1 VGTGYV
7 GLVTGTCLAYLGRS
21 VVCVDIDERKI
32 QMLREGKSPIYEPG
46 LDQLIATGIQRG
58 NLRFSTDLAAAVKES
73 EIIFIAVGTP
83 PLASGKADL
92 SYVKTVAQS
101 VGRALDCDRRRV
113 VVNKSTVPI
122 GSGNWVEMLVKE
134 GLQENPIYRERL
146 ANMAAALSAS
156 QPATQSANASGNVSE
171 SPATTGASRRLAGLK
186 PEDVFLVA
194 SNPEFLREG
203 AAITDTFYPDRIVI
217 GATDAYAAERLR
229 ALYKPIVEQTFVP
242 PASAPRAAGFTTV
255 PVVTTDLAS
264 AEMIKYAANAF
275 LATKISFANEIA
287 NICERVGAD
296 VQEVVRG
303 FGLDSRIGPKF
314 LNAGVGWGGSCF
326 GKDVSAI
333 IDIANEYN
341 YEPELLRSTVSVNK
355 RQRHVPVMK
364 LQEVLKIIKGKTIG
378 LLGLAFKPETDDL
391 RDAPALEIARE
402 LLEMGARV
410 KAYDPIANEVCAKQY
425 PELKIEYASNA
436 VSLAEDCDAV
446 VIVTEW
452 EEFRYLD
459 LAKVGEVMNSKVMID
474 GRNVLDPAAVEA
486 AGFKYRGIGR

>member
-1 VGTGYV
+1 MEVCVVGTGYV

-32 QMLREGKSPIYEPG
+32 EMLRGGKSPIYEPG

-58 NLRFSTDLAAAVKES
+58 NLRFSTDLNEAVNQS

-83 PLASGKADL
+83 PLSTGKADL

-101 VGRALDCDRRRV
+101 VGRAMDCERRRV

-134 GLQENPIYRERL
+134 GLQENPAYRER
-146 ANMAAALSAS
+146 SG
-156 QPATQSANASGNVSE
+156 ATGNRKANA
-171 SPATTGASRRLAGLK
+171 
-186 PEDVFLVA
+186 EDVFLVA

-203 AAITDTFYPDRIVI
+203 SAIADTFYPDRIVI
-217 GATDAYAAERLR
+217 GATDSYAAERLR
-229 ALYKPIVEQTFVP
+229 ALYEPIVEQTFVP
-242 PASAPRAAGFTTV
+242 PASAPRASGFTAV

-264 AEMIKYAANAF
+264 AEMIKYAANSF

-296 VQEVVRG
+296 IKEVVRG

-314 LNAGVGWGGSCF
+314 LNAGIGWGGSCF

-355 RQRHVPVMK
+355 RQRHVPVLK

-378 LLGLAFKPETDDL
+378 LLGLAFKPDTDDI

-410 KAYDPIANEVCAKQY
+410 KAYDPIANEACAKQY
-425 PELKIEYASNA
+425 PDLKIEYADNA
-436 VSLAEDCDAV
+436 ISLAEDCDAIV
-446 VIVTEW
+446 VVTEW
-452 EEFRYLD
+452 EEFQYLD
-459 LAKVGEVMNSKVMID
+459 LEKVGEVMHTKVLVD

>member
-1 VGTGYV
+1 MEVCVVGTGYV

-46 LDQLIATGIQRG
+46 LDQLITTGIQRG
-58 NLRFSTDLAAAVKES
+58 NLRFSTDLVAAVKES

-83 PLASGKADL
+83 PMASGKADL
-92 SYVKTVAQS
+92 SYVKAVAQS
-101 VGRALDCDRRRV
+101 VGRAMDCQRRRV

-134 GLQENPIYRERL
+134 GLQEN
-146 ANMAAALSAS
+146 AAF
-156 QPATQSANASGNVSE
+156 
-171 SPATTGASRRLAGLK
+171 ASRKANGAK

-203 AAITDTFYPDRIVI
+203 SAIADTFYPDRIVI
-217 GATDAYAAERLR
+217 GATDNYAAERLR
-229 ALYKPIVEQTFVP
+229 ALYEPIVEQTFVA
-242 PASAPRAAGFTTV
+242 PASAPRAADVTAV

-296 VQEVVRG
+296 IKEVVRG

-341 YEPELLRSTVSVNK
+341 YEPELLRSTVMVNK
-355 RQRHVPVMK
+355 RQRHVPVLK
-364 LQEVLKIIKGKTIG
+364 LQEALKIIKGKTIG
-378 LLGLAFKPETDDL
+378 LLGLAFKPDTDDI

-410 KAYDPIANEVCAKQY
+410 KAYDPIANEACARQY
-425 PELKIEYASNA
+425 PDLKIEYVANA
-436 VSLAEDCDAV
+436 ISLAEDCDAI

-452 EEFRYLD
+452 EEFQYLD
-459 LAKVGEVMNSKVMID
+459 LAKVGEAMNGKVLVD

>member
-1 VGTGYV
+1 MEVCVVGTGYV
-7 GLVTGTCLAYLGRS
+7 GLVTGTCLAYLGHS

-32 QMLREGKSPIYEPG
+32 EMLRSGKAPIYEPG
-46 LDQLIATGIQRG
+46 LEQLIASGAQRD
-58 NLRFSTDLAAAVKES
+58 NLSFSTNLASSVNGS

-83 PLASGKADL
+83 PLPGGRADL
-92 SYVKTVAQS
+92 SYVKTVAHS
-101 VGRALDCDRRRV
+101 VGRALDCERRRV
-113 VVNKSTVPI
+113 IVNKSTVPI

-134 GLQENPIYRERL
+134 GLNDNPAWRDKL
-146 ANMAAALSAS
+146 ASAASA
-156 QPATQSANASGNVSE
+156 QAPGAS
-171 SPATTGASRRLAGLK
+171 PISRRLSGIR

-203 AAITDTFYPDRIVI
+203 SAITDTFYPDRIVI
-217 GATDAYAAERLR
+217 GAADNYATERLR
-229 ALYKPIVEQTFVP
+229 ALYEPIIEQTFNP
-242 PASAPRAAGFTTV
+242 PASAPRPADFTTA
-255 PVVTTDLAS
+255 PMVTTDLAS

-296 VQEVVRG
+296 IKEVVRG

-326 GKDVSAI
+326 GKDVSAM
-333 IDIANEYN
+333 IDIANEYG
-341 YEPELLRSTVSVNK
+341 YEPGLLRATVDVNK
-355 RQRHVPVMK
+355 RQRHVPVQK

-378 LLGLAFKPETDDL
+378 LLGLAFKPDTDDL
-391 RDAPALEIARE
+391 RDAPALGIAQQ
-402 LLEMGARV
+402 LIEMGARV
-410 KAYDPIANEVCAKQY
+410 KAYDPIANEACRSEY
-425 PELKIEYASNA
+425 PDLKIEYSDNA
-436 VSLAEDCDAV
+436 TLLAEDCDAV

-459 LAKVGEVMNSKVMID
+459 LNQIGEVMNTKVLID
-474 GRNVLDPAAVEA
+474 GRNVLDPQAVEE

>member
-1 VGTGYV
+1 MEVCVVGTGYV

-32 QMLREGKSPIYEPG
+32 EMLRKGKSPIYEPG
-46 LDQLIATGIQRG
+46 LDQLITHGIQRG
-58 NLRFSTDLAAAVKES
+58 NLRFSTDLNAAVNAS
-73 EIIFIAVGTP
+73 EIVFIAVGTP
-83 PLASGKADL
+83 PLPTGKADL
-92 SYVKTVAQS
+92 SYVKAVAQS
-101 VGRALDCDRRRV
+101 VGRAMDCERRRI

-122 GSGNWVEMLVKE
+122 GSGNWVEMLVKD
-134 GLQENPIYRERL
+134 GLQENP
-146 ANMAAALSAS
+146 AF
-156 QPATQSANASGNVSE
+156 
-171 SPATTGASRRLAGLK
+171 ASRKSNGTK

-203 AAITDTFYPDRIVI
+203 SAIADTFYPDRIVI
-217 GATDAYAAERLR
+217 GATDSYAAERLR
-229 ALYKPIVEQTFVP
+229 ALYEPIVEQTFVP
-242 PASAPRAAGFTTV
+242 PASAPRAAGFTAV

-264 AEMIKYAANAF
+264 AEMIKYAANSF

-296 VQEVVRG
+296 IKEVVRG

-355 RQRHVPVMK
+355 RQRHVPVLK

-378 LLGLAFKPETDDL
+378 LLGLAFKPETDDI
-391 RDAPALEIARE
+391 RDAPALEIASE
-402 LLEMGARV
+402 LLEMGAHV
-410 KAYDPIANEVCAKQY
+410 KAYDPIANEACAKQY
-425 PELKIEYASNA
+425 PDLKIEYSADA
-436 VSLAEDCDAV
+436 ISLAEDCDAIV
-446 VIVTEW
+446 VVTEW
-452 EEFRYLD
+452 EEFKYLD
-459 LAKVGEVMNSKVMID
+459 LEKVGEVMHTKVLVD
-474 GRNVLDPAAVEA
+474 GRNVLDPEAVES

>member
-1 VGTGYV
+1 MEVCVVGTGYV

-21 VVCVDIDERKI
+21 VVCVDIDQRKI
-32 QMLREGKSPIYEPG
+32 EMLREGKSPIYEPG

-73 EIIFIAVGTP
+73 EVIFIAVGTP
-83 PLASGKADL
+83 PLPTGKADL
-92 SYVKTVAQS
+92 SYVKAVAQS
-101 VGRALDCDRRRV
+101 IGRTLDCERRRI

-134 GLQENPIYRERL
+134 GLQENPAYRERL
-146 ANMAAALSAS
+146 AVAAAG
-156 QPATQSANASGNVSE
+156 QSDSSTTTVSRKLN
-171 SPATTGASRRLAGLK
+171 GIK

-203 AAITDTFYPDRIVI
+203 SAITDTFYPDRIVI
-217 GATDAYAAERLR
+217 GATDSYAAERLR
-229 ALYKPIVEQTFVP
+229 ALYEPIVEQTFVP
-242 PASAPRAAGFTTV
+242 PASAPRASGFTAV

-264 AEMIKYAANAF
+264 AEMIKYAANSF

-296 VQEVVRG
+296 IKEVVRG

-355 RQRHVPVMK
+355 RQRHVPVLK

-378 LLGLAFKPETDDL
+378 LLGLAFKPDTDDI
-391 RDAPALEIARE
+391 RDAPALEIASE

-410 KAYDPIANEVCAKQY
+410 KAYDPIANEACAKQY
-425 PELKIEYASNA
+425 PDLKIEYFDNA
-436 VSLAEDCDAV
+436 LSLAEDCDAI

-452 EEFRYLD
+452 EEFQYLD
-459 LAKVGEVMNSKVMID
+459 LEKVGEVMHSKVVID
-474 GRNVLDPAAVEA
+474 GRNILDPEAVEA

>member
-1 VGTGYV
+1 MEVCVVGTGYV

-46 LDQLIATGIQRG
+46 LDQLITTGIQRG
-58 NLRFSTDLAAAVKES
+58 NLRFSTDLASAVKES
-73 EIIFIAVGTP
+73 EVIFIAVGTP
-83 PLASGKADL
+83 PLPTGKADL
-92 SYVKTVAQS
+92 SYVKAVAQS
-101 VGRALDCDRRRV
+101 VGRALDCERRRI

-134 GLQENPIYRERL
+134 GLQENPAYRERL
-146 ANMAAALSAS
+146 AVAAAGQGDSS
-156 QPATQSANASGNVSE
+156 TTTVSRKLN
-171 SPATTGASRRLAGLK
+171 GIK

-203 AAITDTFYPDRIVI
+203 SAITDTFYPDRIVI
-217 GATDAYAAERLR
+217 GATDSYAAERLR
-229 ALYKPIVEQTFVP
+229 ALYEPIVEQTFVP
-242 PASAPRAAGFTTV
+242 PASAPRASGFTAV

-264 AEMIKYAANAF
+264 AEMIKYAANSF

-296 VQEVVRG
+296 IKEVVRG

-355 RQRHVPVMK
+355 RQRHVPVLK

-378 LLGLAFKPETDDL
+378 LLGLAFKPDTDDI
-391 RDAPALEIARE
+391 RDAPALEIASE

-410 KAYDPIANEVCAKQY
+410 KAYDPIANEACAKQY
-425 PELKIEYASNA
+425 PDLKIEYFDNA
-436 VSLAEDCDAV
+436 LSLAEDCDAIV
-446 VIVTEW
+446 VVTEW
-452 EEFRYLD
+452 EEFQYLD
-459 LAKVGEVMNSKVMID
+459 LEKVGEVMHTKVLID
-474 GRNVLDPAAVEA
+474 GRNILDPEAVEA